1 MTLVAAIVLV
11 MAIAA
16 SLHLAPHVTRR
27 DIFFGVT
34 VPSAFRSTPVARS
47 VSRRY
52 AWEVWGVALLAAV
65 LLGTSPF
72 PSVSGTML
80 LTQTAGGFVAFGR
93 ARRAVR
99 PHAVAAATT
108 READLGP
115 PPRLPGGW
123 LGQCGPFVILA
134 MAAAYAAWHWDS
146 IPTRFPTHW
155 NFAGRPDGWTLKSVG
170 GVYRGVGVGFV
181 LCGMM
186 LFTSWAVLHWTRV
199 PRVAGRDGVES
210 RRVRHANLIAT
221 LASSYLVALLLT
233 WSTVFAMV
241 SGSPTGERLP
251 LAFRVAPLALVLL
264 GGSAIRLMRRTTVLN
279 DPPVGDTTPD
289 ARWILGH
296 LYVNRADPTLFVEKR
311 MGFGYTLNLGNPLA
325 WLVVVVCAIA
335 LAIPLLLVP

>member
-11 MAIAA
+11 MAMAA

-52 AWEVWGVALLAAV
+52 AVEVWGVASVASILIA
-65 LLGTSPF
+65 TSPF
-72 PSVSGTML
+72 PAVSGTML
-80 LTQTAGGFVAFGR
+80 LTQTAGALVAFGR
-93 ARRAVR
+93 ARRAVL
-99 PHAVAAATT
+99 PHAVAPAST

-134 MAAAYAAWHWDS
+134 TAAAYAMWHWDS
-146 IPTRFPTHW
+146 IPPRFPTHW
-155 NFAGRPDGWTLKSVG
+155 NLAGRPDGWTLKSVG
-170 GVYRGVGVGFV
+170 GVFRGVGVGFV

-186 LFTSWAVLHWTRV
+186 LFTSWAVLHWTRLPWV
-199 PRVAGRDGVES
+199 TGRDGGES

-221 LASSYLVALLLT
+221 LASSYLVALLLA

-264 GGSAIRLMRRTTVLN
+264 GGSAIRVMRRTAVVK
-279 DPPVGDTTPD
+279 DQPVGDTTAD
-289 ARWILGH
+289 ARWVFGH

-311 MGFGYTLNLGNPLA
+311 MGFGYTLNLGNPIA
-325 WLVVVVCAIA
+325 WLVVVVGAIA
-335 LAIPLLLVP
+335 LAIPLMLVP